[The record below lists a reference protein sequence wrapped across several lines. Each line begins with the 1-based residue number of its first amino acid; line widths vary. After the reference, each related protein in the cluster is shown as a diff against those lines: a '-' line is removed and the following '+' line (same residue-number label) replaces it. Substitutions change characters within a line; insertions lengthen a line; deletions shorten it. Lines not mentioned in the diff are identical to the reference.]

1 MKRTIALLSV
11 LICPAVFAQQGVARP
26 SSLNTL
32 SIQLERLEALQRER
46 AAAIRRD
53 SFIVSQLVVST
64 ASLDDFQRN
73 AALQKAR
80 EGIDAAQR
88 RARDNPP
95 ASPFTITALS
105 KAFDLVKEAQQQGAS
120 ADIPRLK
127 RNILAQTHFVQ
138 QELFKELQ
146 ESRADRQAMTDLQAR
161 LSRMATE
168 LDQALGE
175 ALGATFDFFRAG
187 GQ

>member
-11 LICPAVFAQQGVARP
+11 LLCPALFAQPQVSRP
-26 SSLNTL
+26 SSLQTL
-32 SIQLERLEALQRER
+32 SIQLERLEAMQRER
-46 AAAIRRD
+46 TAAIRRD
-53 SFIVSQLVVST
+53 AFIVSQLVVAT
-64 ASLDDFQRN
+64 ASLEDFQRN

-80 EGIDAAQR
+80 EAIDAAQR
-88 RARDNPP
+88 RAKENPT
-95 ASPFTITALS
+95 ASMNTLTALS
-105 KAFDLVKEAQQQGAS
+105 KVFDLVKQAQQQGAS
-120 ADIPRLK
+120 ADIPALK
-127 RNILAQTHFVQ
+127 RDILRHTHFIQ

-146 ESRADRQAMTDLQAR
+146 NSRADRQAMTDLLAR
-161 LSRMATE
+161 ISRMSTE

>member
-1 MKRTIALLSV
+1 MKRTIALLSM
-11 LICPAVFAQQGVARP
+11 LLCPAVFAQQVVSRP
-26 SSLNTL
+26 SSLQTL
-32 SIQLERLEALQRER
+32 SFQLERLEALQRER

-53 SFIVSQLVVST
+53 AFIVAQLVVST

-80 EGIDAAQR
+80 EAIDAAQR
-88 RARDNPP
+88 RARENPP
-95 ASPFTITALS
+95 ASIYTATALS
-105 KAFDLVKEAQQQGAS
+105 KSFDLVKQAQQQGAS
-120 ADIPRLK
+120 ADLPTLK
-127 RNILAQTHFVQ
+127 RDILRQTHFIQ

-146 ESRADRQAMTDLQAR
+146 DSRADRQVMTDLQAR
-161 LSRMATE
+161 LARMSTE
-168 LDQALGE
+168 LDQAFGE

>member
-1 MKRTIALLSV
+1 MRRTIALLSM
-11 LICPAVFAQQGVARP
+11 LICPAVFAQRVVTRP
-26 SSLNTL
+26 SSLQGFT
-32 SIQLERLEALQRER
+32 IQLERLEAQQAER
-46 AAAIRRD
+46 TAAIRRD
-53 SFIVSQLVVST
+53 AFIVTQLVVAT

-80 EGIDAAQR
+80 EAIDAAQR
-88 RARDNPP
+88 RARENPP
-95 ASPFTITALS
+95 ASIFTATALS
-105 KAFDLVKEAQQQGAS
+105 KVFDLVKQAQQQGAS
-120 ADIPRLK
+120 ADIPTLK
-127 RNILAQTHFVQ
+127 RDILAQTHFIQ

-146 ESRADRQAMTDLQAR
+146 DSRADRQAMTDLQAR
-161 LSRMATE
+161 LSRMATD

>member
-1 MKRTIALLSV
+1 MKRTIALLSMLLCPVV
-11 LICPAVFAQQGVARP
+11 LAQQVVTRP
-26 SSLNTL
+26 SSLQVL
-32 SIQLERLEALQRER
+32 SIQLERLEALQRDR
-46 AAAIRRD
+46 SAAIRRD
-53 SFIVSQLVVST
+53 AFLVSQLVIAT

-73 AALQKAR
+73 AALQKAL
-80 EGIDAAQR
+80 EAIDAAQR
-88 RARDNPP
+88 RARENPA
-95 ASPFTITALS
+95 ASPFTATALS
-105 KAFDLVKEAQQQGAS
+105 KSFDLVKQAQQQGAS
-120 ADIPRLK
+120 ADIPTLK
-127 RNILAQTHFVQ
+127 RDILRQTHFIQ

-161 LSRMATE
+161 ISRMATE

>member
-1 MKRTIALLSV
+1 MKRTIALLSMV
-11 LICPAVFAQQGVARP
+11 ICPAVFAQQVVSRP
-26 SSLNTL
+26 SSLQVF

-46 AAAIRRD
+46 ASAIRRD
-53 SFIVSQLVVST
+53 AFIVTQLVVST

-80 EGIDAAQR
+80 EAIDAAQR
-88 RARDNPP
+88 RARENPP
-95 ASPFTITALS
+95 ASPFTMTALS
-105 KAFDLVKEAQQQGAS
+105 KSFDLVKQAQQQGAS
-120 ADIPRLK
+120 ADIPTLK
-127 RNILAQTHFVQ
+127 RDLLRQTHFIQ

-161 LSRMATE
+161 ISRMSTD

>member
-1 MKRTIALLSV
+1 MKRTIALLSM
-11 LICPAVFAQQGVARP
+11 LISPAVFAQPGVSRP
-26 SSLNTL
+26 SSLANL
-32 SIQLERLEALQRER
+32 SFGLERLEALQRER

-53 SFIVSQLVVST
+53 AFIVSQLVVST

-80 EGIDAAQR
+80 EAIDAAQR
-88 RARDNPP
+88 RARENPQ
-95 ASPFTITALS
+95 ASIYTATALS
-105 KAFDLVKEAQQQGAS
+105 KVFDLVKQAQQQGAS
-120 ADIPRLK
+120 ADIPTLK
-127 RNILAQTHFVQ
+127 RDILRQTHFIQ

-146 ESRADRQAMTDLQAR
+146 ESRADRQALTDLQAR
-161 LSRMATE
+161 LSRMTTD

>member
-1 MKRTIALLSV
+1 MKRTIALLSMLV
-11 LICPAVFAQQGVARP
+11 CPALLAQPQVTRP

-32 SIQLERLEALQRER
+32 SFQLERLEAIQRER

-53 SFIVSQLVVST
+53 AFIVSQLVVAT

-73 AALQKAR
+73 AAMQKAR
-80 EGIDAAQR
+80 EAIDAAQR
-88 RARDNPP
+88 RARENPP
-95 ASPFTITALS
+95 ASIHTATALS
-105 KAFDLVKEAQQQGAS
+105 KVYDLAKEAQKQGAS
-120 ADIPRLK
+120 ADIPTLK
-127 RNILAQTHFVQ
+127 RDILRQTHFVQ
-138 QELFKELQ
+138 QELFKGLQ

-161 LSRMATE
+161 ISRMATD